1 MDRLESLGNQLSQ
14 ITIYDIKSM
23 YNQAKNMVLNVPEM
37 EAKVR
42 EATNDDAWGASSTL
56 MQEIAQGTFN
66 FQHFNEIMP
75 CIYSRFMEK
84 EATQWRQI
92 YKALQLLEYLIKHGS
107 ERVIDDARSH
117 ISMIKMLRNFHYIDD
132 KAKDQGI
139 NVRNR
144 AKEIAE
150 LLSDVEKIRSERRK
164 AKTNRNKYTGTG
176 SDGLSFSSGGGRYGG
191 FGSESLGYG
200 GGGGGGESGGGSGG
214 GGGSSYDREYGSRG
228 GGSSGYGGGGSSRER
243 QYDEYDAGDWEDAP
257 RRSTTTT
264 PSRSASMNTTTSRA
278 TTAPAPAP
286 PAPPAPKA
294 PAPAVNLLDFDD
306 DEPIPAPSA
315 AAVAPALTQ
324 SSTAAAS
331 FDDDFGEFSS
341 ASVVSAPAPQVP
353 AAAPVPTAPKSAG
366 LFDMLDSTPAAPAP
380 ANTFSPVQAK
390 PIFGGPAPSFGAT
403 QSPTTMSF
411 GSTSQPMS
419 PAGFGGTASRPA
431 MQPTMSSG
439 PNYFASAPVMSPTAS
454 TPGSQIKA
462 PGVTSTA
469 GGNASKSSANFDD
482 LWNMSLGSS
491 STAKPVANT
500 SASTG
505 KSIKDLERE
514 KAQAKI
520 WGGGGQV
527 SNTSGFGNFS
537 SGSGGAASGG
547 GGDLLF

>member
-1 MDRLESLGNQLSQ
+1 MDRLEALGNQLSQ
-14 ITIYDIKSM
+14 ITMYDIKSM
-23 YNQAKNMVLNVPEM
+23 YNQAKNMVLNVSEM
-37 EAKVR
+37 EGKVR
-42 EATNDDAWGASSTL
+42 EATNDDPWGASSTL

-84 EATQWRQI
+84 EASQWRQI

-191 FGSESLGYG
+191 FGSESLGG
-200 GGGGGGESGGGSGG
+200 GGGSYDRDYSSG
-214 GGGSSYDREYGSRG
+214 GGGSSSYGG
-228 GGSSGYGGGGSSRER
+228 GYGGGGSSRER

-264 PSRSASMNTTTSRA
+264 PSRSASMNTTTNRA
-278 TTAPAPAP
+278 ATSPPAAP
-286 PAPPAPKA
+286 PPKA
-294 PAPAVNLLDFDD
+294 PAPAVNLLDFGD
-306 DEPIPAPSA
+306 DEPAAASTVTGAPTLTRPAPA
-315 AAVAPALTQ
+315 AAVSL
-324 SSTAAAS
+324 
-331 FDDDFGEFSS
+331 DDDFGEFSS
-341 ASVVSAPAPQVP
+341 ATTAPAPAIQT
-353 AAAPVPTAPKSAG
+353 PV
-366 LFDMLDSTPAAPAP
+366 AAPAP
-380 ANTFSPVQAK
+380 AAPKSNSLFDMLESAPTSAPAPTKTFSPAQAA
-390 PIFGGPAPSFGAT
+390 PVFGGAPPANFGAM

-411 GSTSQPMS
+411 GNTSQPMS
-419 PAGFGGTASRPA
+419 PTNFGGAAPRPA

-454 TPGSQIKA
+454 TPGSQIKS
-462 PGVTSTA
+462 PGATSTSS
-469 GGNASKSSANFDD
+469 GGAAKSSANFDD
-482 LWNMSLGSS
+482 LWSMSLGSS
-491 STAKPVANT
+491 STAKPAADAGT
-500 SASTG
+500 STG

-520 WGGGGQV
+520 WGGGQA

-537 SGSGGAASGG
+537 SGGGGAASGG